1 MPPENDDVVE
11 WLLGQDEWL
20 QEAALRLLQNS
31 ELKKQDYDD
40 LLAILKQP
48 AGKSATPR
56 KFPPIVS
63 SAASGSKEIRL
74 RAIGPIS
81 GIDRLAPTTPLNFGE
96 KQLVV
101 IYGSNGAGKSGY
113 VRILKK
119 ASGKPN
125 AVALKANVFAKPEG
139 PKRCIFDYLLDGN
152 PVSNEWDG
160 DGDPVEDF
168 LNLDIFDTPAARL
181 YLESESEATYTPPAV
196 ALFEDLVKAAEHLKS
211 RLNDE
216 KDKII
221 SKLPP
226 LPANYTGTKVAGIYT
241 KISPTSTHQELEKIN
256 KWTSEDATALAS
268 LETRLKAEDPSAK
281 AAGKRKAKV
290 QIEELR
296 SVLADAAKLFAPEEL
311 ERRKLLKKD
320 ADAKR
325 AAAVEGAKATVST
338 SEFEGIGTDT
348 WKAMWSAAKAY
359 SVSSAYPEQEFPV
372 LTDDARCVLCHQS
385 LDESAKARLK
395 AFEDFVVSSLEAAAN
410 QAEKSWKD
418 TLKNL
423 PVHPSKDN
431 LVTSLE
437 ASGLDTQTWLPKL
450 ETEWAKIGSAL
461 LNLAGGDFPE
471 VDLTATNSLLSELT
485 YQSATLEKD
494 AVQLDADAKQFDRK
508 QAQQDK
514 AELEAK
520 KWTSEQSVAIADEH
534 SRQKTLA
541 QYSRWVGQTGTRGI
555 TLRSTAVAD
564 KYLTK
569 GYVDRFNG
577 ELKDL
582 SAGHIS
588 VELVKLPARQGKSKY
603 KIQLSGLTT
612 TGSGPNH
619 VLSEGEQRIVS
630 LAAFLAD
637 SETNSHKA
645 PFVFDDPISSLDYE
659 FERACVSRLIE
670 LSKTRQV
677 IIFTHRL
684 SLVSMVV
691 DSPDAE
697 SEEISIRS
705 YRGVCGQ
712 PSTIKPYSGKP
723 EKGLNVLIEKH
734 KQAAKVFNEQGY
746 EAYESLGRATCSEFR
761 TIVEKSVEV
770 VLLDEIVL
778 RFRKSVMTGDKKN
791 NKLSKL
797 LRIQHSDCDLIE
809 EMMTKYSGFMH
820 SHSDDVPIEVPPP
833 DEVYEDL
840 KRMSKWYKDFS
851 GRQIP
856 DKSIAN

>member
-11 WLLGQDEWL
+11 WLVRQDEWL
-20 QEAALRLLQNS
+20 QEAAIRLLQNL
-31 ELKKQDYDD
+31 ELKKKDYDD
-40 LLAILKQP
+40 LLEILKKP
-48 AGKSATPR
+48 AGTPVTPR
-56 KFPPIVS
+56 EFPPIVR
-63 SAASGSKEIRL
+63 SAGAGSKEIKL
-74 RAIGPIS
+74 RSIGPIS

-96 KQLVV
+96 KPLVV

-119 ASGKPN
+119 ASGKAN
-125 AVALKANVFAKPEG
+125 AVALKANVFAKPVW
-139 PKRCIFDYLLDGN
+139 PKRCTFNYLLDGK
-152 PVSNEWDG
+152 PVTNEWDG
-160 DGDPVEDF
+160 DGAPVEDF

-196 ALFEDLVKAAEHLKS
+196 ALFEDLVKAAMQLSS
-211 RLNDE
+211 RLSDE
-216 KDKII
+216 KEKIT

-226 LPANYTGTKVAGIYT
+226 LPANYAGTKVAGIYT
-241 KISPTSTHQELEKIN
+241 TISPSSTPQVLEKIN
-256 KWTSEDATALAS
+256 KWTPEDEATLAS
-268 LETRLKAEDPSAK
+268 LETRLKTEDPAAK
-281 AAGKRKAKV
+281 ATRKRKAKV
-290 QIEELR
+290 QIEGLT
-296 SVLADAAKLFAPEEL
+296 SALADAAKLFVPEEL
-311 ERRKLLKKD
+311 ERRTKLKQD
-320 ADAKR
+320 ADTKR
-325 AAAVEGAKATVST
+325 TAAVEGAKAMVST

-359 SVSSAYPEQEFPV
+359 STGSAYPGQDFP
-372 LTDDARCVLCHQS
+372 LITDEARCVLCHQS
-385 LDESAKARLK
+385 LDEAAKARLK
-395 AFEDFVVSSLEAAAN
+395 AFEDFIVSTLESTAN
-410 QAEKSWKD
+410 QAEKAWKD

-423 PVHPSKDN
+423 PVRPSKAN
-431 LVTSLE
+431 LITAID
-437 ASGLDTQTWLPKL
+437 ASGLDAQDWLPKI
-450 ETEWAKIGSAL
+450 ETEWETIGAAL
-461 LNLAGGDFPE
+461 LTLAKGDFPE
-471 VDLTATNSLLSELT
+471 VDLSTTNSLITEFT
-485 YQSATLEKD
+485 AQAATLEKD
-494 AVQLDADAKQFDRK
+494 AAQLDVDAKQFDRK
-508 QAQQDK
+508 QAQLDK
-514 AELEAK
+514 TELEAK
-520 KWTSEQSVAIADEH
+520 KWMSQQAAAIAEEH
-534 SRQKTLA
+534 TRQKTLA
-541 QYSRWVGQTGTRGI
+541 QYAVWVGHTSTRGI

-569 GYVDRFNG
+569 GYVDRFNA
-577 ELKDL
+577 ELQAL
-582 SAGHIS
+582 GAGYIS
-588 VELVKLPARQGKSKY
+588 VELVKLPARHGKSKY

-645 PFVFDDPISSLDYE
+645 PFIFDDPISSLDYE
-659 FERACVSRLIE
+659 FEKACVGRLIE

-705 YRGVCGQ
+705 YQGVCGQ

-723 EKGLNVLIEKH
+723 ERGLNVLIEKH
-734 KQAAKVFNEQGY
+734 KQAAKVFEEQGY
-746 EAYESLGRATCSEFR
+746 EVYEPLGRANCSEFR

-797 LRIQHSDCDLIE
+797 LRIQHADCDLIE

-820 SHSDDVPIEVPPP
+820 SHSDDFPIEVPLP
-833 DEVYEDL
+833 DQVAADL
-840 KRMSKWYKDFS
+840 KRMAEWYTDFKK
-851 GRQIP
+851 RQIP
-856 DKSIAN
+856 GKVAEN

>member
-1 MPPENDDVVE
+1 MSLEHDEVVE
-11 WLLGQDEWL
+11 WLMGQDEWL
-20 QEAALRLLQNS
+20 QEAALRLLQKS
-31 ELKKQDYDD
+31 ELKKQDYDE
-40 LLAILKQP
+40 LLTILKKP
-48 AGKSATPR
+48 SGTTVTPR
-56 KFPPIVS
+56 KIPPIVG
-63 SAASGSKEIRL
+63 SAGARQKEIRL

-81 GIDRLAPTTPLNFGE
+81 GIDRLAPTTPLDFGD
-96 KQLVV
+96 KALVV
-101 IYGSNGAGKSGY
+101 VYGSNGAGKSGY

-125 AVALKANVFAKPEG
+125 AADLKSNVFTKTAE
-139 PKRCIFDYLLDGN
+139 PKLCTFEYLLDGKA
-152 PVSNEWDG
+152 VSKEWNG

-196 ALFEDLVKAAEHLKS
+196 ALFEDLVKAAMQLNS

-216 KDKII
+216 KEKIT

-226 LPANYTGTKVAGIYT
+226 LPANYSGTKVAGIYT
-241 KISPTSTHQELEKIN
+241 KISPTSTPQELEKIN
-256 KWTSEDATALAS
+256 KWTPEDTAALES
-268 LETRLKAEDPSAK
+268 LEARLKTEDPAAK
-281 AAGKRKAKV
+281 ATSKRKAKV
-290 QIEELR
+290 QVEALK
-296 SVLADAAKLFAPEEL
+296 SALANAAKMFVPEEL
-311 ERRKLLKKD
+311 ERRATLKKD
-320 ADAKR
+320 AETKR

-359 SVSSAYPEQEFPV
+359 SVRSAYPAQEFPV
-372 LTDDARCVLCHQS
+372 VTDESRCVLCHQS

-395 AFEDFVVSSLEAAAN
+395 AFETFVVSTLETTAIE
-410 QAEKSWKD
+410 AEKAWKD
-418 TLKNL
+418 TLNNIPL
-423 PVHPSKDN
+423 RPSKEN
-431 LVTSLE
+431 LITAIE
-437 ASGLDTQTWLPKL
+437 ASGLETPTWLPKL
-450 ETEWAKIGSAL
+450 ETEWEKIGNASLAL
-461 LNLAGGDFPE
+461 AKGEFPE
-471 VDLTATNSLLSELT
+471 VDLANTRSLHAELST
-485 YQSATLEKD
+485 MAATLEKD
-494 AVQLDADAKQFDRK
+494 AVQLDADAKEFDRK
-508 QAQQDK
+508 KAQQDK
-514 AELEAK
+514 TELDAK
-520 KWTSEQSVAIADEH
+520 KWTSEQAAAIADEH
-534 SRQKTLA
+534 ARQKTLA
-541 QYSRWVGQTGTRGI
+541 QYATWVGHTSTRRI
-555 TLRSTAVAD
+555 TLRSTTVAD

-569 GYVDRFNG
+569 GYVDRFNS

-582 SAGHIS
+582 GAGYIS

-619 VLSEGEQRIVS
+619 ILSDGEQRIVS

-637 SETNSHKA
+637 SKANSHKA

-659 FERACVSRLIE
+659 FEKACVSRLIE

-691 DSPDAE
+691 DSAEAE

-705 YRGVCGQ
+705 YQGVCGL

-723 EKGLNVLIEKH
+723 EKGLNALIEKH
-734 KQAAKVFNEQGY
+734 RQATKVFDEQGFD
-746 EAYESLGRATCSEFR
+746 AYEPLGRATCSEFR

-797 LRIQHSDCDLIE
+797 LRIQHEDCDLIE
-809 EMMTKYSGFMH
+809 DMMTRYSGFMH
-820 SHSDDVPIEVPPP
+820 SHSDEFPIEVPSPK
-833 DEVYEDL
+833 VIAEDME
-840 KRMSKWYKDFS
+840 RMSTWFKTFKS
-851 GRQIP
+851 RQIP
-856 DKSIAN
+856 GKAVAN

>member
-1 MPPENDDVVE
+1 MSPEKDDVVE
-11 WLLGQDEWL
+11 WLLSQDEWM

-40 LLAILKQP
+40 LLKFLKQP
-48 AGKSATPR
+48 AGTPVTPR
-56 KFPPIVS
+56 KFPPIVGS
-63 SAASGSKEIRL
+63 ASGSKEIRL
-74 RAIGPIS
+74 TAIGPIS

-96 KQLVV
+96 KPLVV
-101 IYGSNGAGKSGY
+101 VYGSNGAGKSGY

-119 ASGKPN
+119 ASGKAN
-125 AVALKANVFAKPEG
+125 AVALKPNVFAKPAG
-139 PKRCIFDYLLDGN
+139 PKRCTFEYLLDGK

-196 ALFEDLVKAAEHLKS
+196 ALFEDLVKAAIQLSS

-216 KDKII
+216 KEKIT

-241 KISPTSTHQELEKIN
+241 KISPTSTPQDLEKIN
-256 KWTSEDATALAS
+256 KWTSEDASALGS
-268 LETRLKAEDPSAK
+268 LETRLKTEDPAAK
-281 AAGKRKAKV
+281 AISKRKAKV
-290 QIEELR
+290 QIEGLK
-296 SVLADAAKLFAPEEL
+296 SALADAAKLFVPEEL
-311 ERRKLLKKD
+311 ERRKSLKKD
-320 ADAKR
+320 AEAKR

-348 WKAMWSAAKAY
+348 WKAMWSAAKSY
-359 SVSSAYPEQEFPV
+359 SVTSAYPDQTFPV
-372 LTDDARCVLCHQS
+372 LTDEARCVLCHQS
-385 LDESAKARLK
+385 LDESAKARLQ
-395 AFEDFVVSSLEAAAN
+395 AFEHFVVSTLEATAN
-410 QAEKSWKD
+410 QAEKVWKD

-423 PVHPSKDN
+423 PVRPSKAN
-431 LVTSLE
+431 LITAIE
-437 ASGLDTQTWLPKL
+437 ASGLDAQTWLPKL
-450 ETEWAKIGSAL
+450 ETEWEKIGSAL
-461 LNLAGGDFPE
+461 LTLANGEFPE
-471 VDLTATNSLLSELT
+471 VDLTATNSLVSELT
-485 YQSATLEKD
+485 TQAETLEKD

-508 QAQQDK
+508 KAELDK
-514 AELEAK
+514 TELEAK
-520 KWTSEQSVAIADEH
+520 KWTSEQAKAIADEH
-534 SRQKTLA
+534 ARQKTLA
-541 QYSRWVGQTGTRGI
+541 QYAVWVGHTSTRGI

-569 GYVDRFNG
+569 GYVERFNG
-577 ELKDL
+577 ELQVL
-582 SAGHIS
+582 GAGYIS

-637 SETNSHKA
+637 SETNSHKT

-659 FERACVSRLIE
+659 FEKACVSRLIE

-705 YRGVCGQ
+705 YQGVCGQ

-723 EKGLNVLIEKH
+723 DKGLNVLIEKH
-734 KQAAKVFNEQGY
+734 QKAAKIFEEHGY
-746 EAYESLGRATCSEFR
+746 DAYEPLGRANCSEFR
-761 TIVEKSVEV
+761 TIVEKSVET

-820 SHSDDVPIEVPPP
+820 SHSDDFPIEVPPP
-833 DEVYEDL
+833 DLVAGDL
-840 KRMSKWYKDFS
+840 KRMAEWYTDFKK
-851 GRQIP
+851 RQIP
-856 DKSIAN
+856 EKA